1 MPSFTP
7 WSLSLV
13 LLAIFTVF
21 PLVILY
27 REKKRKESELKNVQ
41 VELQQLRSKK
51 RMLLEQS
58 EREKSVFLNAIGT
71 PFLLMRPSGRIVAA
85 NQAARELLYLGDH
98 PQQLNILEHLQS
110 SPVRH
115 TIQEIA
121 HCKVQQAYKVHLQRE
136 GIDSI
141 YRILATP
148 MDNLNGEPL
157 IGMVCHDITEE
168 QRTMIIR
175 RDFVANASHE
185 LRTPLTIIRGY
196 LETLLDDPAQAADP
210 LMRQRAL
217 GLMKK
222 HSDRIVRLVE
232 DMLTISRLERSDKAH
247 LRMNEFR
254 LRSVLE
260 DVALRLDHSIRILN
274 VKLELDIDPQPFLMT
289 GDRFY
294 WEQVFFNLMEN
305 SIKNNPQGNIT
316 LRVHARSLCD
326 NEAEIIIEDNGR
338 GIKPESLPYIFN
350 RFFRADSTG
359 QIKGT
364 GLGLSI
370 VRNAIEA
377 HGGSIQAESEPG
389 ECTRFIIHTPLRAP
403 VSTNHGEVA
412 CPLP

>member
-27 REKKRKESELKNVQ
+27 REKKRKETELKNVQ

-85 NQAARELLYLGDH
+85 NQAAIELLDLSNH
-98 PQQLNILEHLQS
+98 PEQINLLEHLQG
-110 SPVRH
+110 RAIH
-115 TIQEIA
+115 QNIKEIA
-121 HCKVQQAYKVHLQRE
+121 LSKVQQTYKIHLQRDGLE
-136 GIDSI
+136 HI
-141 YRILATP
+141 YRVLATP

-232 DMLTISRLERSDKAH
+232 DMLTISRLERSDRAH

-260 DVALRLDHSIRILN
+260 DVALRLDSSIRLLN
-274 VKLELDIDPQPFLMT
+274 VKLQLDIEPQPFYIT

-294 WEQVFFNLMEN
+294 WEQIFFNLMEN
-305 SIKNNPQGNIT
+305 SIKNNPQGSIT
-316 LRVHARSLCD
+316 LRIRARSLGEHD
-326 NEAEIIIEDNGR
+326 AEILIEDNGR

-377 HGGSIQAESEPG
+377 HGGSIHAESEPDVS
-389 ECTRFIIHTPLRAP
+389 TRFIIRTPRVAP
-403 VSTNHGEVA
+403 LQPEA
-412 CPLP
+412 